1 VAGAAVF
8 ALVGLRKMTPLWV
21 ILLFAAVVMA
31 SASSRGGMLAF
42 VLPVIFATLM
52 IGKVRA
58 LTAVLVAGLV
68 IFAAAFAVENG

>member
-1 VAGAAVF
+1 MF